1 MTTMTSLGVGS
12 GLDLE
17 TMLTQLQA
25 AEQTRLTPYT
35 ALQNSYQAKIS
46 SWGKISSA
54 LSSLQSSVKKL
65 QQDAFNTLSVSTNTA
80 FSATATSD
88 ASADSHEI
96 TVMQLA
102 TAHKIKTTTF
112 DNADQDLGTSA
123 GGERTITITQGD
135 GKKIEVRLKDD
146 ETSLNDIAK
155 AINKQGGD
163 LSASVQ
169 RTDNGYQLVF
179 SAKTT
184 GSDGEMTVTVDGD
197 DNLAGILNYHSD
209 GQDAGQLTRPTP
221 NAMTEVTAAQD
232 AKLEVDGSTYTRS
245 SNDISDIISG
255 VTLNLKAVS
264 AQEEGH
270 YKSEQLTLTKDTS
283 AIKTSLQEFVKQY
296 NALLKQTSAASKYV
310 PSDTKGLA
318 SDSLAKPNAQN
329 GALVGDSMLRGMV
342 GDIRSAVN
350 GVYGDSGADYGSLA
364 DLGIKIDAA
373 TGQMTLDESKL
384 DEAIADNPGQIA
396 NIFQDHNGQQGMA
409 TQLNTL
415 ITTFIGD
422 TANHIDGQIKS
433 TTDSLNDQ
441 VKIVASQI
449 AKTQQLVDAQ
459 VERYR
464 IQFQN
469 LDASMSKITG
479 MSNALT
485 SLLSS
490 M

>member
-35 ALQNSYQAKIS
+35 TLQSSYQAKIS
-46 SWGKISSA
+46 SWGKISSC

-65 QQDAFNTLSVSTNTA
+65 QQDAFNTLSVSTNDA
-80 FSATATSD
+80 FSATASS
-88 ASADSHEI
+88 SAIADTHEI

-102 TAHKIKTTTF
+102 TAHKIRTTTF
-112 DNADQDLGTSA
+112 ADADQDLGTTS

-135 GKKIEVRLKDD
+135 GKKIEVKLKDD

-163 LSASVQ
+163 VSASVQ
-169 RTDNGYQLVF
+169 RTDDGYQLVL
-179 SAKTT
+179 SSKTT
-184 GSDGEMTVTVDGD
+184 GSDGEMSVSVEGD
-197 DNLAGILNYHSD
+197 DKLADIISYEH
-209 GQDAGQLTRPTP
+209 DANQLTKP
-221 NAMTEVTAAQD
+221 NHNGMTVVTAAQD

-245 SNDISDIISG
+245 SNDISDIIDG

-264 AQEEGH
+264 EQDSDGT

-283 AIKTSLQEFVKQY
+283 AIKTSVQEFVKQY
-296 NALLKQTSAASKYV
+296 NALLSQTSAASKYV
-310 PSDTKGLA
+310 PNDNKGLGNT
-318 SDSLAKPNAQN
+318 DLAKPNAQN

-350 GVYGDSGADYGSLA
+350 GVYGDSGADYASLA

-384 DEAIADNPGQIA
+384 DEAIADNPEQIA
-396 NIFQDHNGQQGMA
+396 NIFQDHNGQEGMA
-409 TQLNTL
+409 TQLNKI
-415 ITTFIGD
+415 ITSYIGD
-422 TANHIDGQIKS
+422 SENHIDGEIKS

-441 VKIVASQI
+441 VKIVEGQI
-449 AKTQQLVDAQ
+449 TKMQALVDAQ
-459 VERYR
+459 VQRYR

-469 LDASMSKITG
+469 LDASMSKISG